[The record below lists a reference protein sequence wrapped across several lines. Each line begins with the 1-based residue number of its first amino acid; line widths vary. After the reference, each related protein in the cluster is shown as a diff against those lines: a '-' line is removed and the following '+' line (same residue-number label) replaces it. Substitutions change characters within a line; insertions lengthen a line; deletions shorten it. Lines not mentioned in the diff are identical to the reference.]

1 MPGLTST
8 MLMSVQSLLADQAAL
23 QVTSNNIANANTPGY
38 TREVPDLVE
47 TTPTVEGGITYGA
60 GVTLEKVQSIRD
72 QLLDLRISEENQ
84 QQSGAQAQ
92 VDALNQ
98 VQGLFSDSTQGIG
111 ADMTAFF
118 NSLSQLSTNPTSI
131 PQRQAV
137 LTDAQNLASSFNQTS
152 VNLSNIQSNLNLNVS
167 QAVDQINGLTKQIAK
182 LNAQVAQMQQLG
194 QEPGVVQDQE
204 TQLVQ
209 QLSQLTDVSIIQTK
223 DGQTITTA
231 NGSALVVGGQSFT
244 LQASADASGVE
255 HVFSQGQDI
264 TSSIKNGK
272 LGGLLQVR
280 DQVIPGVLNQ
290 LDTLAS
296 QFATAFNTAHEAGTD
311 LNGNAGQAFFSSASG
326 AGAAASFAVVI
337 TDPNAIAASSD
348 GSAGSNGNITQ
359 LAAVQNQE
367 LPSGASPTDSFSN
380 IIFNVGNLTQQA
392 QAESDAAT
400 SSLNQL
406 NDQWGAVS
414 GVSIDEESTNLI
426 TYQRAFEA
434 AARVIS
440 TVDELTQTVIGMGA
454 SVA

>member
-38 TREVPDLVE
+38 TREVPVLTE
-47 TTPTVEGGITYGA
+47 NTPTVENGITYGA

-92 VDALNQ
+92 LAALNQ
-98 VQGLFSDSTQGIG
+98 VQGLFSDSTQGVG

-137 LTDAQNLASSFNQTS
+137 LTDAQNLANSFNQTS
-152 VNLSNIQSNLNLNVS
+152 TSLSNIQTSLNLNVS
-167 QAVDQINGLTKQIAK
+167 QAVDQINSLTQQIAK

-194 QEPGVVQDQE
+194 QEPGVIQDQE

-231 NGSALVVGGQSFT
+231 NGSALVVGGQSFA
-244 LQASADASGVE
+244 LQAAADSTGTE
-255 HVFSQGQDI
+255 HIFSQGQDI

-272 LGGLLQVR
+272 LGGILQVR
-280 DQVIPGVLNQ
+280 DQVLPGVLNQ

-311 LNGNAGQAFFSSASG
+311 LNGKAGQAFFSAASG
-326 AGAAASFAVVI
+326 AGAAASFSVVI

-348 GSAGSNGNITQ
+348 GSAGSNGNIVQMT
-359 LAAVQNQE
+359 AVQSQE
-367 LPSGASPTDSFSN
+367 LPSGASPTDSFAN
-380 IIFNVGNLTQQA
+380 IVFNVGNLTQQA
-392 QAESDAAT
+392 QAESDAGTA
-400 SSLNQL
+400 SLNQL
-406 NDQWGAVS
+406 NDQWGSVS
-414 GVSIDEESTNLI
+414 AVSIDEESTNLI

-440 TVDELTQTVIGMGA
+440 TVDQLTQTVIGMGA
-454 SVA
+454 SG